1 MNESERNE
9 LRAIRDDIAKK
20 DKEIKDTLKHLQ
32 ESLTRSQ
39 KAGERQSLYILGLTA
54 MVVGMTLTGIE
65 NIVSG
70 LVIFGVGVALCLS
83 IISPIYR
90 VYRAVGLKFKL
101 KKLSEYLFSDR

>member
-9 LRAIRDDIAKK
+9 FQAIQEDIAKK
-20 DKEIKDTLKHLQ
+20 DKEIKDMLGHLQ
-32 ESLTRSQ
+32 ESLKRSQ
-39 KAGERQSLYILGLTA
+39 KATGRQALYMLGLTA

-65 NIVSG
+65 NTVSG
-70 LVIFGVGVALCLS
+70 VVIFGVGVALCLS

-101 KKLSEYLFSDR
+101 KKLSQYLFSDR

>member
-9 LRAIRDDIAKK
+9 LQAIRRDIAKK
-20 DKEIKDTLKHLQ
+20 DKEVKKVLLELREFLK
-32 ESLTRSQ
+32 RSE
-39 KAGERQSLYILGLTA
+39 KATGRQALYMLGLTA
-54 MVVGMTLTGIE
+54 MVMGMTLTGIE
-65 NIVSG
+65 NTVSG

-101 KKLSEYLFSDR
+101 KKLSQYLFSDR